1 MFYIDSKELREKGSV
16 ALLQDG
22 VVLKAID
29 NEIIKVLDD
38 IENPNTE
45 PKAKRKITPQFII
58 TASPSRQSISLEVQV
73 KTDLAPKSVLNM
85 RLALERAIDDNGH
98 LLSYQL
104 REESE
109 EAEGQQTIDDGE
121 VHRDVIS
128 LPYTERAIDAEFNE
142 KGDEETAQET
152 KSDGAAN
159 ASDDEE
165 TPSEALESADME
177 MPLFDDGDLTEY
189 TPDPDYD
196 DMVGQFVE
204 PHFSEGSQ
212 DAF

>member
-38 IENPNTE
+38 IENPTTE

-159 ASDDEE
+159 TSDDEE